1 MKDMVAKMNYATIKP
16 VDIANGAGVRVSLFV
31 SGCTHHC
38 KGCFNAEAWDFDF
51 GEPFTKQTED
61 EIISLLDRP
70 WIDGLSLLGG
80 EPFELEHQETLLR
93 LLERV
98 HRELPT
104 KTVWA
109 YSGYTFEE
117 IQDSPLLDYV
127 DILVDGEFMEDQK
140 NISLQFRG
148 SENQRVIDVQETFAS
163 GHVVIQPDDR
173 KGCAKDG

>member
-1 MKDMVAKMNYATIKP
+1 MNFATIKE
-16 VDIANGAGVRVSLFV
+16 VDIANGPGVRVSLFV

-38 KGCFNAEAWDFDF
+38 KGCFNSEAWDFNF
-51 GEPFTKQTED
+51 GSPFTKQVED
-61 EIISLLDRP
+61 RIMNALDRQ

-80 EPFELEHQETLLR
+80 EPFEPEHQEALLG

-109 YSGYTFEE
+109 YSGYKFAK
-117 IQDSPLLDYV
+117 IKDSPLLKYV
-127 DILVDGEFMEDQK
+127 DVLVDGKFMQRKK

-148 SENQRVIDVQETFAS
+148 SENQRVIDVKKTFET
-163 GHVVIQPDDR
+163 GKVVIRPDDIIGCKQ
-173 KGCAKDG
+173 KGE

>member
-1 MKDMVAKMNYATIKP
+1 MNYATIKP
-16 VDIANGAGVRVSLFV
+16 VDIANGVGVRVSLFV

-38 KGCFNAEAWDFDF
+38 KGCFNAEAWDFNF

-80 EPFELEHQETLLR
+80 EPFEPEHQETLLR

-109 YSGYTFEE
+109 YSGYTFEQ

-127 DILVDGEFMEDQK
+127 DILVDGEFMEDKK

-148 SENQRVIDVQETFAS
+148 SENQRIIDVQETFAS
-163 GHVVIQPDDR
+163 GHVVIRPDDK

>member
-1 MKDMVAKMNYATIKP
+1 MNYATIKP
-16 VDIANGAGVRVSLFV
+16 VDIANGVGVRVSLFV

-38 KGCFNAEAWDFDF
+38 KGCFNAEAWDFNF

-61 EIISLLDRP
+61 QIISLLDRP

-80 EPFELEHQETLLR
+80 EPFEPEHQEVLLG

-98 HRELPT
+98 HKELPT

-109 YSGYTFEE
+109 YSGYTFEQ

-127 DILVDGEFMEDQK
+127 DILVDGEFMEDKK

-163 GHVVIQPDDR
+163 GHVVIRPDDK

>member
-1 MKDMVAKMNYATIKP
+1 MNFATIKE
-16 VDIANGAGVRVSLFV
+16 VDIANGPGVRVSLFV

-38 KGCFNAEAWDFDF
+38 KGCFNSEAWDFNF
-51 GEPFTKQTED
+51 GSPFTKQVED
-61 EIISLLDRP
+61 RIMNALDHK

-80 EPFELEHQETLLR
+80 EPFEPEHQEALLG

-109 YSGYTFEE
+109 YSGYK
-117 IQDSPLLDYV
+117 ISKIKDSPLLKYV
-127 DILVDGEFMEDQK
+127 DVLVDGKFMQRKK

-148 SENQRVIDVQETFAS
+148 SENQRVIDVQKTLKQS
-163 GHVVIQPDDR
+163 DSTLPVLHCGDYS
-173 KGCAKDG
+173 

>member
-1 MKDMVAKMNYATIKP
+1 MVAKMNYATIKP
-16 VDIANGAGVRVSLFV
+16 VDIANGVGVRVSLFV

-38 KGCFNAEAWDFDF
+38 KGCFNAEAWDFNF

-61 EIISLLDRP
+61 EIIRLLDRP

-80 EPFELEHQETLLR
+80 EPFEPEHQETLLR

-109 YSGYTFEE
+109 YSGYKFEE
-117 IQDSPLLDYV
+117 IQCSPLLDYV
-127 DILVDGEFMEDQK
+127 DILVDGEFMEDKK

-163 GHVVIQPDDR
+163 GHVVIRPDDK